1 MFHLKCK
8 QQPISQLFPLHA
20 NVRKKNFMAKSM
32 RLWNAALIRCSFG
45 KRKKNAVLFFT
56 NSDRLTNF
64 MVSVRVQCTVQP
76 NFHRKFPYRFLRYY
90 TFIAIIRYNFC
101 CYYYPT
107 ITKNN
112 SLALVVHFANFISVG
127 FCSVNTL

>member
-20 NVRKKNFMAKSM
+20 NVRKKILWPKVCAFEMQPSFVV
-32 RLWNAALIRCSFG
+32 RLVEE
-45 KRKKNAVLFFT
+45 KKFFT

-64 MVSVRVQCTVQP
+64 MVSVRVQCSVQP

-90 TFIAIIRYNFC
+90 TFIAIIMYNFC